1 MPKVGQ
7 EQKISARPLLT
18 HISRL
23 IVAVPESSE
32 STPPVVRAWACIKIG
47 NVKEYPTMHYF

>member
-18 HISRL
+18 HIGRL
-23 IVAVPESSE
+23 IVAVPEFFRKQTSS
-32 STPPVVRAWACIKIG
+32 STGVGLHQNREC
-47 NVKEYPTMHYF
+47 